1 MMRKSWEKVLEIWE
15 KMEKKNLREK
25 IEERTEEKIK
35 KIEKYLRKN
44 WKRKENFK
52 TCFLRKWWEKY

>member
-15 KMEKKNLREK
+15 KMEEKNLREK

-44 WKRKENFK
+44 WKKGNFK

>member
-1 MMRKSWEKVLEIWE
+1 MRKSWEKVLEIWE
-15 KMEKKNLREK
+15 KMEEKNLREK
-25 IEERTEEKIK
+25 IEERTEEKIE

-52 TCFLRKWWEKY
+52 TGFLRKWWEKY

>member
-1 MMRKSWEKVLEIWE
+1 MRKSWEKVLEIWE

-35 KIEKYLRKN
+35 KIE
-44 WKRKENFK
+44 
-52 TCFLRKWWEKY
+52 